1 MAIADFAGLQSTVA
15 DFMNRTDATAAIPSF
30 ITLAEAEMNRKLRV
44 RQMLA
49 RATATISCEFES
61 VPADFCGA
69 EALTL
74 DNTPTIQ
81 LEFCDADKILY
92 EKSRHACPTGKPRL
106 YSVQGDDIQFFPAPA
121 DTWTARIVYY
131 RTIPA
136 LSSAQLTNW
145 LLTKYPD
152 AYLYGSLSQAG
163 MWLRGDPRMAD
174 FVNAFETILSNI
186 QEANKVEA
194 DAPRLE
200 MPSRLVV

>member
-1 MAIADFAGLQSTVA
+1 MAIADFSGLQSTIA
-15 DFMNRTDATAAIPSF
+15 DFMNRTDAAAAIPSF
-30 ITLAEAEMNRKLRV
+30 ITLAEAEINRKLRV

-49 RATATISCEFES
+49 RATAIISDEFES
-61 VPADFCGA
+61 GPADFCGA

-74 DNTPTIQ
+74 DHTPTIQ

-92 EKSRHACPTGKPRL
+92 EKSRHSSPTGKPRL

-121 DTWTARIVYY
+121 GTWTARMVYY

-136 LSSAQLTNW
+136 LSASRLTNW

-152 AYLYGSLSQAG
+152 AYLYGSLSQAA

-174 FVNAFETILSNI
+174 FVTAFETILSNI

-194 DAPRLE
+194 NAPRLE